1 MTNRNNSKLDGII
14 YYTLDELVPQ
24 DHLVRKLEDAL
35 DFRFIYPK
43 VQHLYS
49 RHGRPSI
56 DPVVLFKML
65 ILNIVF
71 GINSMRRT
79 CSEIEV
85 NLAYRW
91 FLGLSIDEKIP
102 NFSTWSQNYIR
113 RYKDSS
119 IFQEIFMEILE
130 QAVDYGFV
138 DFTTVFG
145 DSTHQKANA
154 NKRKNVKK
162 EVEIIKK
169 KYEDDLLTEI
179 NEDREYIGK
188 SLYDSIEPSE
198 YVYDEETG
206 KEVQKASTKVITEST
221 TDPESGCFRK
231 GEKEK
236 CFAYSHQTFCDKN
249 SFVLTVKTVPGN
261 VHDSVSFF
269 DAYDELKNGK
279 YGDQIKNISLD
290 AGYMVPAICKTII
303 DDNRVPYMPYKRPM
317 TKKEFFKKYEY
328 VYDEEYDC
336 YLCPN
341 NKVLMYSTTT
351 RNGYREYKSNPKECK
366 ACPLRDRCTKSKNM
380 TKVID
385 RHLWEAYRE
394 QADEIRHTPEWKEI
408 YPKRKETIERVFA
421 DCKENNG
428 LRFTRLK
435 GLKKNQQ
442 NAWLIFAC
450 HNLKKMSLWK
460 SKSRRKLSKKSIN
473 TSRYTKI
480 DNFIIKIAYIDKTP
494 ISLRKGMG
502 VCQQSETR
510 NSSKFHEYKYYCS
523 DLGPP
528 KSSIHG
534 LP

>member
-1 MTNRNNSKLDGII
+1 MAMTNRNNAKLDCMI

-24 DHLVRKLEDAL
+24 DHLVRKMEEAL

-65 ILNIVF
+65 IINIVF
-71 GINSMRRT
+71 GINSMRKT
-79 CSEIEV
+79 CQEIEV

-113 RYKDSS
+113 RYKDST

-154 NKRKNVKK
+154 NKRKSVKK
-162 EVEIIKK
+162 EVEILKK
-169 KYEDDLLTEI
+169 KYEDDLLVEI
-179 NEDREYIGK
+179 NEDRECIGK
-188 SLYDSIEPSE
+188 EAFDSMVHTE
-198 YVYDEETG
+198 YVHDEETG
-206 KEVQKASTKVITEST
+206 EEVKKTSTKTITEST
-221 TDPESGCFRK
+221 IDPESGCFHK

-249 SFVLTVKTVPGN
+249 SFVLAVTTVPGN

-269 DAYDELKNGK
+269 DAYEELINGK
-279 YGDQIKNISLD
+279 YGYLIKNVSLD
-290 AGYMVPAICKTII
+290 AGYMTPAICRAIVQNDQI
-303 DDNRVPYMPYKRPM
+303 PYMPYKRPM
-317 TKKEFFKKYEY
+317 TKKGFFKKYEY

-341 NKVLMYSTTT
+341 DKILMYTTTT
-351 RNGYREYKSNPKECK
+351 RNGYRQYKSDPKDCK
-366 ACPLRDRCTKSKNM
+366 DCPLRNKCTKSKNM
-380 TKVID
+380 TKVIE
-385 RHLWEAYRE
+385 RHLWEEFRE
-394 QADEIRHTPEWKEI
+394 YADEIRHTMEWKEI
-408 YPKRKETIERVFA
+408 YPQRKETIERVFA

-435 GLKKNQQ
+435 GLKKKQQ

-450 HNLKKMSLWK
+450 HNLKKMSLWRGK
-460 SKSRRKLSKKSIN
+460 YRRKPSKNSIHP
-473 TSRYTKI
+473 SKYTK
-480 DNFIIKIAYIDKTP
+480 KTISFRKLP
-494 ISLRKGMG
+494 IYNKKPMSLRKRYRLLSTI
-502 VCQQSETR
+502 C
-510 NSSKFHEYKYYCS
+510 KYCS
-523 DLGPP
+523 CCNRAYLF
-528 KSSIHG
+528 KWCS
-534 LP
+534 L

>member
-1 MTNRNNSKLDGII
+1 MEDIAMAMTNRNNAKLDCMI

-24 DHLVRKLEDAL
+24 DHLVRKMEEAL

-65 ILNIVF
+65 IINIVF
-71 GINSMRRT
+71 GINSMRKT
-79 CSEIEV
+79 CQEIEV

-113 RYKDSS
+113 RYKDST
-119 IFQEIFMEILE
+119 IFEEIFMEILE

-154 NKRKNVKK
+154 NKRKSVKK
-162 EVEIIKK
+162 EVEILKK
-169 KYEDDLLTEI
+169 KYEDDLLVEI
-179 NEDREYIGK
+179 NEDRECIGK
-188 SLYDSIEPSE
+188 EAFDSMVHTE
-198 YVYDEETG
+198 YVHDEETG
-206 KEVQKASTKVITEST
+206 EEVKKTSTKTITEST
-221 TDPESGCFRK
+221 IDPESGCFHK

-249 SFVLTVKTVPGN
+249 SFVLAVTTVPGN

-269 DAYDELKNGK
+269 DAYEELINGK
-279 YGDQIKNISLD
+279 YGYLIKNVSLD
-290 AGYMVPAICKTII
+290 AGYMTPAICRAIVQNNQI
-303 DDNRVPYMPYKRPM
+303 PYMPYKRPM
-317 TKKEFFKKYEY
+317 TKKGFFKKYEY

-341 NKVLMYSTTT
+341 DKILMYTTTT
-351 RNGYREYKSNPKECK
+351 RNGYRQYKSDPKDCK
-366 ACPLRDRCTKSKNM
+366 DCPLRNKCTKSKNM
-380 TKVID
+380 TKVIE
-385 RHLWEAYRE
+385 RHLWEEFRE
-394 QADEIRHTPEWKEI
+394 YADEIRHTMEWKEI
-408 YPKRKETIERVFA
+408 YPQRKETIERVFA

-450 HNLKKMSLWK
+450 HNLKKMSLWRGK
-460 SKSRRKLSKKSIN
+460 YRRKPSKSSTYPSK
-473 TSRYTKI
+473 YTKK
-480 DNFIIKIAYIDKTP
+480 DNFISKIAYI
-494 ISLRKGMG
+494 
-502 VCQQSETR
+502 Q
-510 NSSKFHEYKYYCS
+510 
-523 DLGPP
+523 
-528 KSSIHG
+528 
-534 LP
+534 